1 MIPVFEFLLA
11 AQRVRQAAAARPAA
25 NHNARN
31 FKTPNL
37 KPKTGIFATLVP
49 FPVPTV
55 GLYTFLVKFQ
65 AFKSLESK
73 VSK

>member
-55 GLYTFLVKFQ
+55 GLSTVLHKLNLYTDCLI
-65 AFKSLESK
+65 
-73 VSK
+73 